1 MSLSLDEI
9 RSMCTKAEFAL
20 ISSSRSPAIEK
31 LSSAQLKK
39 NAANAR
45 RLSDKWQKLARGQ
58 SRTESRKTGSPNLD
72 SKSYAKQQAL
82 HDALVAYEARLASTS
97 TVATVEAT
105 AKKITPK
112 QRTASARV
120 SRQAS
125 RTELQAVKKTL
136 NKTAKATAKKPVA
149 KVAAAPVVSVA
160 AAKPAA
166 SKSVA
171 KAVAAKKAL
180 SKTAAKRTAKRA
192 AVASASPAVPVGAK
206 KVAKTTAKPG
216 IVAASPA
223 TKAQLAGKAKA
234 NRVKLSNRTSNIAG
248 HVSGKGKRAQAKR
261 DSKGR

>member
-136 NKTAKATAKKPVA
+136 NKT
-149 KVAAAPVVSVA
+149 S
-160 AAKPAA
+160 
-166 SKSVA
+166 SKSRCRSSCFGCCSQACCEQIGSQGRSGQEGVEQDRRQENC
-171 KAVAAKKAL
+171 KASRCGQCISCGPSR
-180 SKTAAKRTAKRA
+180 SKE
-192 AVASASPAVPVGAK
+192 SC
-206 KVAKTTAKPG
+206 
-216 IVAASPA
+216 
-223 TKAQLAGKAKA
+223 
-234 NRVKLSNRTSNIAG
+234 
-248 HVSGKGKRAQAKR
+248 
-261 DSKGR
+261 